1 MQWLSEHLGF
11 ISVLALLIIICILG
25 EYARRVLKTKPKTP
39 KWKLLTVINLIIYL
53 LCVLL
58 VIFNILTE
66 LVI

>member
-1 MQWLSEHLGF
+1 MQLLSEHLGF
-11 ISVLALLIIICILG
+11 ISVLVLLIIISILC

-39 KWKLLTVINLIIYL
+39 KWKILTVINLVIYV

-66 LVI
+66 III